1 MNLPNY
7 HVNPHMLHVNTLPT
21 RAYYVPYSDR
31 FVAMR
36 DDRKESDRF
45 QLLSGR
51 WQFRY
56 FDSAIDLPDN
66 LLTSGVDM
74 DTIPVPSVW
83 QTQGYD
89 RHQYTN
95 WRYPFPY
102 DPPFVPDEN
111 PCGLYRRHFMLP
123 EDKCRRTLVFEGV
136 DSCFY
141 LWMNGLFVGYSQI
154 SHSVSEFDITDF
166 VHPGDN
172 EIDVLVLKWCDG
184 SYFEDQDKF
193 RMSGIFRDVYILR
206 REQRC
211 LWDYFIHTS
220 TSPDRTHGRIYV
232 ELQYRGE
239 DPSASHHT
247 HYYLYDAGGDRI
259 ADGRAYGDSFE
270 IALDD
275 ITLWNA
281 ENPYLYT
288 LVLRYNGESIC
299 EFVGFRDIRVENG
312 VVKLNGTP
320 IKFRGVNR
328 HDSDPVL
335 GPAVGEEEMLKDL
348 VLMKHHNINA
358 IRTSHYPNSP
368 LFPRMCDKY
377 GFYLIAEADV
387 ECHGVVYQDGIY
399 TEKHYDILAQD
410 PEYGE
415 TILDRVQHCVI
426 RDKNRPC
433 ILIWSMGN
441 ESGMGRNFHNALR
454 WTKEF
459 DPSRLTH
466 YERASFPPQGEYINR
481 DHLDLYSRMYPS
493 IEEIDAYFERN
504 EVGKPYVL
512 CEYAHAMGNGPGD
525 AENYFRCFERH
536 EGSCGG
542 FVWEW
547 CDHAIDMGSTPDGR
561 KRYFYGGDF
570 GEFPNDGNFC
580 MDGLVYPDRRPH
592 TGLLELKNVNRPAR
606 VTEVDLREGV
616 FRVQNYLDF
625 TPLNDYIRMSYTIRA
640 EGREIY
646 RNMVP
651 EDQLAIG
658 PHQKREIRL
667 DLPANLP
674 KLFAVYFE
682 QTQKYDRPLTPAG
695 HVLGY
700 DQIGRQKYTMPEKP
714 DGVLAIEARED
725 KRSITLRGENFRY
738 SFNKQSGCFDMMNFD
753 QLHVIK
759 QPMMF
764 NIWRAPTDNDMYI
777 AQRWKQYG
785 YNCATTRV
793 YSVKLDLADDATI
806 TAGFAIVAP
815 GLPKIAVGTAVWTVH
830 RNGRI
835 DACIDVKR
843 RDNAPPLPRFGIRMM
858 LPKAM
863 DMISYFGFGP
873 YESYVDKHRASVKH
887 MYVSTVEA
895 QHEDYIRPQE
905 NGSHWNCDYLRLS
918 GALGGFEVFGDEFSF
933 NISRYTQEELE
944 RRAHSFELDK
954 APGTVFCL
962 DYGQNGIGSNSCGP
976 DLNPAY
982 AMPDKFCFKF
992 SIVPMTFE

>member
-1 MNLPNY
+1 
-7 HVNPHMLHVNTLPT
+7 
-21 RAYYVPYSDR
+21 
-31 FVAMR
+31 
-36 DDRKESDRF
+36 
-45 QLLSGR
+45 
-51 WQFRY
+51 
-56 FDSAIDLPDN
+56 
-66 LLTSGVDM
+66 
-74 DTIPVPSVW
+74 
-83 QTQGYD
+83 
-89 RHQYTN
+89 
-95 WRYPFPY
+95 
-102 DPPFVPDEN
+102 
-111 PCGLYRRHFMLP
+111 
-123 EDKCRRTLVFEGV
+123 
-136 DSCFY
+136 
-141 LWMNGLFVGYSQI
+141 
-154 SHSVSEFDITDF
+154 
-166 VHPGDN
+166 
-172 EIDVLVLKWCDG
+172 
-184 SYFEDQDKF
+184 
-193 RMSGIFRDVYILR
+193 
-206 REQRC
+206 
-211 LWDYFIHTS
+211 
-220 TSPDRTHGRIYV
+220 
-232 ELQYRGE
+232 
-239 DPSASHHT
+239 
-247 HYYLYDAGGDRI
+247 
-259 ADGRAYGDSFE
+259 
-270 IALDD
+270 
-275 ITLWNA
+275 
-281 ENPYLYT
+281 
-288 LVLRYNGESIC
+288 
-299 EFVGFRDIRVENG
+299 
-312 VVKLNGTP
+312 
-320 IKFRGVNR
+320 
-328 HDSDPVL
+328 
-335 GPAVGEEEMLKDL
+335 
-348 VLMKHHNINA
+348 
-358 IRTSHYPNSP
+358 
-368 LFPRMCDKY
+368 
-377 GFYLIAEADV
+377 
-387 ECHGVVYQDGIY
+387 
-399 TEKHYDILAQD
+399 
-410 PEYGE
+410 
-415 TILDRVQHCVI
+415 
-426 RDKNRPC
+426 
-433 ILIWSMGN
+433 
-441 ESGMGRNFHNALR
+441 
-454 WTKEF
+454 
-459 DPSRLTH
+459 
-466 YERASFPPQGEYINR
+466 
-481 DHLDLYSRMYPS
+481 MYPS

-536 EGSCGG
+536 EGCCGG

-606 VTEVDLREGV
+606 VTEVDLPEGV

-625 TPLNDYIRMSYTIRA
+625 TPLNDYIRMSYTVRA
-640 EGREIY
+640 EGQEIY
-646 RNMVP
+646 RNTVP
-651 EDQLAIG
+651 DALLDIP
-658 PHQKREIRL
+658 PHGKREIKI

-714 DGVLAIEARED
+714 EGVLAIETRED

-738 SFNKQSGCFDMMNFD
+738 SFDKQSGCFDMMNFD

-777 AQRWKQYG
+777 ARRWKQYG

-793 YSVKLDLADDATI
+793 YDVKLNMADDATI
-806 TAGFAIVAP
+806 TAGFALVAP
-815 GLPKIAVGTAVWTVH
+815 GLPKIATGTAVWTIH

-835 DACIDVKR
+835 DANIDVKR

-918 GALGGFEVFGDEFSF
+918 GPLGGFEVFGDEFSF
-933 NISRYTQEELE
+933 NISRYSQEELE
-944 RRAHSFELDK
+944 RRAHSFELEK